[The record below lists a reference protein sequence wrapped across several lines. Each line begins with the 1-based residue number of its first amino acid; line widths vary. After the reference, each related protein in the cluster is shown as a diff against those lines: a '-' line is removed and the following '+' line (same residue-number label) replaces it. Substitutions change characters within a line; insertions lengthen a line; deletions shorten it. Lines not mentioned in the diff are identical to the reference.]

1 MFGTLARS
9 MYRRRGIVL
18 SLAAAFLVFAGV
30 WGTGVFGELSAG
42 GFGDPGSE
50 SARATD
56 RLDSALGR
64 SGADVI
70 VVYSSD
76 SERVDSPGFEE
87 AVVDTLAGLPSD
99 EVAEVS
105 SFYSTGSTELVSAD
119 QHSTYAVVQLTGK
132 DEDARA
138 AQVTGL
144 EEALDAPGLSEQIG
158 GTATINRDIEEQVS
172 ADIARAELLSQPVLL
187 VLLVLIFGGLAAGL
201 MPLVIGGFAVLGAFT
216 AIRVISLFGDVS
228 VFAINVVIFLGL
240 GLAIDYGLFIVSR
253 FREELHAGRD
263 VPAALTR
270 TLQTAGRTVA
280 VSGTVVATSLSGLLL
295 FPQVFLRSMGIGG
308 IAAVLIAMTA
318 ALTVLPAL
326 LAVLGHRI
334 DALSVRPALRR
345 LVPPRSAPT
354 PGPGRWYRLA
364 QAVMRRPLLYAL
376 GIVGVLLLL
385 GSPFLRASFGGV
397 DERVLPEDTPSRVV
411 SETLRSDFG
420 GDADPSVTLAVS
432 VPGAIDGPEAS
443 AAVDAYVAEVGNLP
457 GVERAEP
464 AGSAG
469 SVERVSVF
477 LSGDPMSDASR
488 EVVDDIRGLSAPD
501 GGDVL
506 VGGQTAELVDLLD
519 SISSI
524 LPLMGLGVGFAT
536 FVLLFLAFGS
546 VVLPLKA
553 VVMNVLSLGAT
564 FGALVLIFQDGH
576 LAGFLGFTST
586 GTIEATQP
594 ILVLALAFG
603 LSMDYEVFLLSRIR
617 EQYDLCG
624 DNIEAVAMGLQR
636 TGGIITSAALLL
648 VVVIGAFA
656 TSGITFIKLI
666 GVAMVIAI
674 IVDAT
679 IVRVLLV
686 PATMRLL
693 GRANWWAPRPL
704 RRVYERFGISEG
716 EPLDTAVASAA
727 TGGRRANL

>member
-18 SLAAAFLVFAGV
+18 VLAAAFLVFAGV

-70 VVYSSD
+70 VIYSSD
-76 SERVDSPGFEE
+76 SERVDSPGFQQ
-87 AVVDTLAGLPSD
+87 AVVDTLASLPSD

-105 SFYSTGSTELVSAD
+105 SFYSTGSTEFVSAD

-132 DEDARA
+132 DEDERA

-144 EEALDAPGLSEQIG
+144 EDALDAPGLSEQIG
-158 GTATINRDIEEQVS
+158 GTATINRDIDEQVS

-201 MPLVIGGFAVLGAFT
+201 VPLVIGGFAVLGAFT
-216 AIRVISLFGDVS
+216 AIRVISLVSDVS

-280 VSGTVVATSLSGLLL
+280 VSGTAVATSLSGLLL

-308 IAAVLIAMTA
+308 IAAVLIAMMA

-345 LVPPRSAPT
+345 LVPRRSVRT
-354 PGPGRWYRLA
+354 GPGAWYRLA
-364 QAVMRRPLLYAL
+364 KAVMRRPLLYAL

-411 SETLRSDFG
+411 SETLQSDFG
-420 GDADPSVTLAVS
+420 GAADPAVTLAVS
-432 VPGAIDGPEAS
+432 VPGAIDDPGPS
-443 AAVDAYVAEVGNLP
+443 AAVDAYVAEVGSLR

-464 AGSAG
+464 AGSVG

-477 LSGDPMSDASR
+477 LSGDPMSGASR
-488 EVVDDIRGLSAPD
+488 QVVDDIRGLPAPD

-519 SISSI
+519 SIGSI
-524 LPLMGLGVGFAT
+524 LPLTGLGVGLAT
-536 FVLLFLAFGS
+536 FVLLFLGFGS
-546 VVLPLKA
+546 AVLPLKA

-624 DNIEAVAMGLQR
+624 DNTEAVAMGLQR

-679 IVRVLLV
+679 IVRILLV

-693 GRANWWAPRPL
+693 GPANWWAPGPL
-704 RRVYERFGISEG
+704 RRVYERFGISES
-716 EPLDTAVASAA
+716 EPLDAPVADTDTSGWR
-727 TGGRRANL
+727 TNL